1 MHRARFVFGIT
12 ALFVT
17 AGIVVIADQG
27 HSGAP
32 KPSHTTASHPVAAA
46 KPASATQAKGVKA
59 GSPAKPIKP
68 ATVPVPAQ
76 KAPKPAKTT
85 KPASAPK
92 TTKAVKAP
100 AAPAKVMKP
109 VKPEPVK
116 LAKADKPAK
125 VAGKPEKKTTAAPA
139 SMPTTTAGA
148 LTPVQ
153 QKLQKNTNLTAK
165 LASRLPAGTDLMA
178 ASAGFKNLGQFVA
191 AVNVSNN
198 LGIPFADL
206 KTKMVTDGKSL
217 GQAIQVLKPASSATI
232 EAQHAE
238 YDARGMIADS
248 EQEPA
253 VTAVATTTSTK
264 AKPKK
269 LTR

>member
-17 AGIVVIADQG
+17 TGIVVIAEQG
-27 HSGAP
+27 RSGAP
-32 KPSHTTASHPVAAA
+32 KPSRPASPHAAA
-46 KPASATQAKGVKA
+46 
-59 GSPAKPIKP
+59 
-68 ATVPVPAQ
+68 
-76 KAPKPAKTT
+76 APKPAQPKGMKAVSPVKVAKPVSAPKTV

-92 TTKAVKAP
+92 AKTT
-100 AAPAKVMKP
+100 KP
-109 VKPEPVK
+109 VKSAPVK
-116 LAKADKPAK
+116 LAKADKPEHAK
-125 VAGKPEKKTTAAPA
+125 PAKLEKPVKTTKAEKTTAASPT
-139 SMPTTTAGA
+139 PTTTGVT

-153 QKLQKNTNLTAK
+153 QKLQKNTNLAAK

-198 LGIPFADL
+198 LAIPFADL

-217 GQAIQVLKPASSATI
+217 GQAIQVLKPAASATI

-248 EQEPA
+248 EQQPP
-253 VTAVATTTSTK
+253 VTVAATTTGTK
-264 AKPKK
+264 AKPRKPVQ
-269 LTR
+269 

>member
-17 AGIVVIADQG
+17 TGIVVIAEQG
-27 HSGAP
+27 RSGAP
-32 KPSHTTASHPVAAA
+32 KPSRPASPHAVAAPKAAQPKSIKAVSPVKVA
-46 KPASATQAKGVKA
+46 KPVS
-59 GSPAKPIKP
+59 
-68 ATVPVPAQ
+68 
-76 KAPKPAKTT
+76 APKTVKPPSAPKAKTT
-85 KPASAPK
+85 KPVKSA
-92 TTKAVKAP
+92 
-100 AAPAKVMKP
+100 
-109 VKPEPVK
+109 PVK
-116 LAKADKPAK
+116 LAKADKPEHAK
-125 VAGKPEKKTTAAPA
+125 PAKLEKPAKTAKAEKTTAASPT
-139 SMPTTTAGA
+139 PTTTGVT

-153 QKLQKNTNLTAK
+153 QKLQKNTNLAAK

-198 LGIPFADL
+198 LAIPFADL

-217 GQAIQVLKPASSATI
+217 GQAIQVLKPAASATI

-248 EQEPA
+248 EQQPP
-253 VTAVATTTSTK
+253 VTVATTTTSTK
-264 AKPKK
+264 AKPRKPVQ
-269 LTR
+269 

>member
-17 AGIVVIADQG
+17 TGIVVIAEQG
-27 HSGAP
+27 RGGAP
-32 KPSHTTASHPVAAA
+32 KPSR
-46 KPASATQAKGVKA
+46 PASPHAVA
-59 GSPAKPIKP
+59 
-68 ATVPVPAQ
+68 
-76 KAPKPAKTT
+76 APKPAQPKGMKAVSPVKAAKPVSAPKTV

-92 TTKAVKAP
+92 AKTT
-100 AAPAKVMKP
+100 KP
-109 VKPEPVK
+109 VKSAPVK
-116 LAKADKPAK
+116 LAKADKPEHAK
-125 VAGKPEKKTTAAPA
+125 PAKLEKPAKTTKAEKTTTA
-139 SMPTTTAGA
+139 SPTPTTTGVT

-153 QKLQKNTNLTAK
+153 QKLQKNTNLAAK

-198 LGIPFADL
+198 LAIPFADL

-217 GQAIQVLKPASSATI
+217 GQAIQVLKPAASATI

-248 EQEPA
+248 EQQPP
-253 VTAVATTTSTK
+253 VTVAATTTGTK
-264 AKPKK
+264 AKPRKPVQ
-269 LTR
+269 

>member
-17 AGIVVIADQG
+17 TGIVVIAEQG
-27 HSGAP
+27 RSGAP
-32 KPSHTTASHPVAAA
+32 KPSR
-46 KPASATQAKGVKA
+46 PASPHAVA
-59 GSPAKPIKP
+59 
-68 ATVPVPAQ
+68 
-76 KAPKPAKTT
+76 APKPAQPKGMKAVSPVKAAKPVSAPKTV

-92 TTKAVKAP
+92 AKTT
-100 AAPAKVMKP
+100 KP
-109 VKPEPVK
+109 VKSAPVK
-116 LAKADKPAK
+116 LAKADKPEHAK
-125 VAGKPEKKTTAAPA
+125 PAKLEKPAKTTKAEKTTTA
-139 SMPTTTAGA
+139 SPTPTTTGVT

-153 QKLQKNTNLTAK
+153 QKLQKNTNLAAK

-198 LGIPFADL
+198 LAIPFADL

-217 GQAIQVLKPASSATI
+217 GQAIQVLKPAASATI

-238 YDARGMIADS
+238 YDASGMIADS
-248 EQEPA
+248 EQQPP
-253 VTAVATTTSTK
+253 VTVAATTTSTK
-264 AKPKK
+264 AKPRKPVQ
-269 LTR
+269 

>member
-17 AGIVVIADQG
+17 TGIVVIAEQG
-27 HSGAP
+27 RSGAP
-32 KPSHTTASHPVAAA
+32 KPSRPASPHAAA
-46 KPASATQAKGVKA
+46 
-59 GSPAKPIKP
+59 
-68 ATVPVPAQ
+68 
-76 KAPKPAKTT
+76 APKPAQPKGMKAVSPVKATKPVSAPKTV

-92 TTKAVKAP
+92 APKAP
-100 AAPAKVMKP
+100 NTMKASHGPTAKTTKP
-109 VKPEPVK
+109 VKSAPVK
-116 LAKADKPAK
+116 LAKADKPEHAK
-125 VAGKPEKKTTAAPA
+125 PAKLEKPAKTTKAEKTTAASPT
-139 SMPTTTAGA
+139 PTTTGVT

-153 QKLQKNTNLTAK
+153 QKLQKNTNLAAK

-198 LGIPFADL
+198 LAIPFADL

-217 GQAIQVLKPASSATI
+217 GQAIQVLKPAASATI

-248 EQEPA
+248 EQQPP
-253 VTAVATTTSTK
+253 VTVAATTTGTK
-264 AKPKK
+264 AKPRKPVQ
-269 LTR
+269 

>member
-17 AGIVVIADQG
+17 TGIVVIAEQG
-27 HSGAP
+27 RSGAP
-32 KPSHTTASHPVAAA
+32 KPSR
-46 KPASATQAKGVKA
+46 PASPHAVA
-59 GSPAKPIKP
+59 
-68 ATVPVPAQ
+68 
-76 KAPKPAKTT
+76 APKPAQPKGMKAVSPVKVAKPVSAPKTV

-92 TTKAVKAP
+92 AKTT
-100 AAPAKVMKP
+100 KP
-109 VKPEPVK
+109 VKSAPVK
-116 LAKADKPAK
+116 LAKADKPEHAK
-125 VAGKPEKKTTAAPA
+125 PAKLEKPVKTTKAEKTTAASPT
-139 SMPTTTAGA
+139 PTTTGVT

-153 QKLQKNTNLTAK
+153 QKLQKNTNLAAK

-198 LGIPFADL
+198 LAIPFADL

-217 GQAIQVLKPASSATI
+217 GQAIQVLKPAASATI

-248 EQEPA
+248 EQQPP
-253 VTAVATTTSTK
+253 VTVAATTTGTK
-264 AKPKK
+264 AKPRKPVQ
-269 LTR
+269 

>member
-17 AGIVVIADQG
+17 TGIVVIAEQG
-27 HSGAP
+27 RSGAP
-32 KPSHTTASHPVAAA
+32 KPSRPASPHAVAAPKAAQPKSIKAVSPVKVA
-46 KPASATQAKGVKA
+46 KPVS
-59 GSPAKPIKP
+59 
-68 ATVPVPAQ
+68 
-76 KAPKPAKTT
+76 APKTVKPPSAPKAKTT
-85 KPASAPK
+85 KPVKSA
-92 TTKAVKAP
+92 
-100 AAPAKVMKP
+100 
-109 VKPEPVK
+109 PVK
-116 LAKADKPAK
+116 LAKADKPEHAK
-125 VAGKPEKKTTAAPA
+125 PAKLEKPAKTAKAEKTPAASPT
-139 SMPTTTAGA
+139 PTTTGVT

-153 QKLQKNTNLTAK
+153 QKLQKNTNLAAK

-198 LGIPFADL
+198 LAIPFADL

-217 GQAIQVLKPASSATI
+217 GQAIQVLKPAASATI

-248 EQEPA
+248 EQQPP
-253 VTAVATTTSTK
+253 VTVATTTTSTK
-264 AKPKK
+264 AKPRKPVQ
-269 LTR
+269 